1 MRGEGTGDPA
11 VGDAGIGKSRLVQ
24 IFTETLGSAPHE
36 VIRLRCSPYHSNSA
50 LFPIVQSLSRTA
62 AFRPEDQNEQRL
74 IKLERMLADLGFDT
88 STVGPVYAEL
98 LSLDYHD
105 RYGELELPPQQ
116 RKSLILQT
124 LVEHFVHRAGRVT
137 RLLIVEDA
145 HWIDPTTT
153 ELLDALLAP
162 INRAPVMLLV
172 THRPSW
178 KFEWPSAYGHVL
190 PLSIGALAQPL
201 DAAIRRERFVT
212 TVLLTS

>member
-1 MRGEGTGDPA
+1 
-11 VGDAGIGKSRLVQ
+11 
-24 IFTETLGSAPHE
+24 
-36 VIRLRCSPYHSNSA
+36 
-50 LFPIVQSLSRTA
+50 
-62 AFRPEDQNEQRL
+62 
-74 IKLERMLADLGFDT
+74 MLADLGFDT